1 MCHSITSPRYLKR
14 VLLAMLGLCLF
25 VAPATASL
33 TSSVR
38 TGQPVDYVGTDIRSE
53 NSRDLQTY
61 WKDHTDLIDWRG
73 PRGVSILSR
82 RVRGARDQEL
92 LITMLNAPGICGIR
106 ECPVRIYDG
115 SDELV
120 FETSACNQSSFHALV
135 LDSDLFVACGVEHRI
150 GQGIGQGRPGR
161 ATAASVAST
170 RRFWHNGS
178 IVEVSLGADNSIRIR
193 YVEPRQDLPSDMH
206 GLVMF
211 EGRINRGHLTG
222 TAYTFKT
229 GCAPAPYQVDGLF
242 GPANIVL
249 AGASPARDPHS
260 CAVTGYTSR
269 SPNAR
274 LNFVDL
280 TMANR

>member
-1 MCHSITSPRYLKR
+1 M
-14 VLLAMLGLCLF
+14 LATLGLCFF
-25 VAPATASL
+25 VAPATAGFISSL
-33 TSSVR
+33 R
-38 TGQPVDYVGTDIRSE
+38 TGQPVDYVDTEIRHE

-73 PRGVSILSR
+73 RRGVSILSR
-82 RVRGARDQEL
+82 RVRGAQDREL
-92 LITMLNAPGICGIR
+92 MITMLDAPGICGIR
-106 ECPVRIYDG
+106 ECPVRIHDG
-115 SDELV
+115 SDQLV
-120 FETSACNQSSFHALV
+120 FETSACNQSSLHALV
-135 LDSDLFVACGVEHRI
+135 LDSDIFIACGVEHRI
-150 GQGIGQGRPGR
+150 GQGIGQGIGHGRSGR
-161 ATAASVAST
+161 ATAASAVST

-178 IVEVSLGADNSIRIR
+178 IVEASLSADNSVRIR
-193 YVEPRQDLPSDMH
+193 YVEPRHGLPSDMQ